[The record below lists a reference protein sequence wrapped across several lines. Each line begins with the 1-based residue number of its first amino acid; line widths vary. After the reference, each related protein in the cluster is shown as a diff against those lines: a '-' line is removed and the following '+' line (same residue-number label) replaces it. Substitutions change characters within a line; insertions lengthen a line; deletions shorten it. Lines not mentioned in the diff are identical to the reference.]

1 MEGGSMSRETNQV
14 LAGFFRLS
22 NAEQQEI
29 FKQISEYMKQGQSLQ
44 KVLKEDF
51 VRKSGISLGPLSTGG
66 CPCCG
71 R

>member
-1 MEGGSMSRETNQV
+1 MSREANQV

-22 NAEQQEI
+22 TDEQQEI
-29 FKQISEYMKQGQSLQ
+29 FKQISEYMKQVQYQQ
-44 KVLKEDF
+44 KILKEDF
-51 VRKSGISLGPLSTGG
+51 VRKSGISLGPLGTGG